1 MERLFESPFISFMAE
16 PKNIDGKKDDA
27 KHDGRYSNVK
37 REQEATQHL
46 KEALED
52 LASKPQIKP
61 DQG

>member
-1 MERLFESPFISFMAE
+1 MAE